1 MKKIVWIVVVAVIV
15 LAAFI
20 LTKRP
25 ADEEGILGGNQETV
39 SPTPTPSAKISKKAA
54 PKTGGEIA
62 GQSMPYSQLVAEY
75 ATRRIQFDERCQ
87 SIPGSPTF
95 KNGTSVMFDN
105 RSGDARYI
113 RVGETTYLFGG
124 YDYKILTLSS
134 EALPKTLSM
143 DCGAAINVGQILL
156 QK

>member
-1 MKKIVWIVVVAVIV
+1 MKKIVWIVVVAAIA

-62 GQSMPYSQLVAEY
+62 GQSMRWLPNTPPAE
-75 ATRRIQFDERCQ
+75 F
-87 SIPGSPTF
+87 SL
-95 KNGTSVMFDN
+95 TSGASRFRAV
-105 RSGDARYI
+105 RLLKTAR
-113 RVGETTYLFGG
+113 
-124 YDYKILTLSS
+124 
-134 EALPKTLSM
+134 A
-143 DCGAAINVGQILL
+143 
-156 QK
+156 